1 MNLDIMEL
9 IAHLVVLLFLNLAFQ
24 DQVVVLLLGV
34 VDALAGAGGFDLR
47 WFGRKF
53 FQFLDALG

>member
-9 IAHLVVLLFLNLAFQ
+9 IAHLVVLLFLNLRFQ

-34 VDALAGAGGFDLR
+34 VDALAGAGGLNLR
-47 WFGRKF
+47 WFRRNF
-53 FQFLDALG
+53 F